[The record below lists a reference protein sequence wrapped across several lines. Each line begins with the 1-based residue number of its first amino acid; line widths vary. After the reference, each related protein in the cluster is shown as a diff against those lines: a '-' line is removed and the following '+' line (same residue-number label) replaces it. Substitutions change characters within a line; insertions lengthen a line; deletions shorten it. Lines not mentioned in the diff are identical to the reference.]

1 MLSFSKGYL
10 MKVLNAV
17 SIMVVGV
24 VFSQA
29 ALAGAIEYTDVKLPC
44 AVLKNGKVLKQ
55 RTCIAQGFEHG
66 NGHGGGYGWIF
77 EMQGYGIVK
86 LDGGT
91 IFKTDTTK
99 EKSWITL
106 NGKNAKIRMRMP
118 RTFAIFSQAQ
128 ERQYQKR
135 GIEITPYTCWY
146 YTKKTNTKF
155 DEVCY
160 LHRE

>member
-1 MLSFSKGYL
+1 
-10 MKVLNAV
+10 
-17 SIMVVGV
+17 
-24 VFSQA
+24 
-29 ALAGAIEYTDVKLPC
+29 
-44 AVLKNGKVLKQ
+44 
-55 RTCIAQGFEHG
+55 
-66 NGHGGGYGWIF
+66 
-77 EMQGYGIVK
+77 
-86 LDGGT
+86 
-91 IFKTDTTK
+91 
-99 EKSWITL
+99 
-106 NGKNAKIRMRMP
+106 MRMP